1 MYCLPWP
8 TNSSLIVDLL
18 ETIAILSWSVGPLGE
33 FYFPYFQFSSAA
45 QFSVKGAGLVLSIRW
60 TYCCPICQIPRLET
74 IFRLSQHFLAPRHE
88 HFPECTQ
95 RTHWNISYIY
105 EKVKVVW
112 GWTGACFRPRTAFLL
127 LPHSSLSSPSP
138 FFATVTL
145 SSLSLC
151 HHHHFRFV
159 GLSKV

>member
-1 MYCLPWP
+1 M
-8 TNSSLIVDLL
+8 
-18 ETIAILSWSVGPLGE
+18 AILARSVRPLGE
-33 FYFPYFQFSSAA
+33 FYFPYFQFSSSA

-95 RTHWNISYIY
+95 RKHWNISYIYIY